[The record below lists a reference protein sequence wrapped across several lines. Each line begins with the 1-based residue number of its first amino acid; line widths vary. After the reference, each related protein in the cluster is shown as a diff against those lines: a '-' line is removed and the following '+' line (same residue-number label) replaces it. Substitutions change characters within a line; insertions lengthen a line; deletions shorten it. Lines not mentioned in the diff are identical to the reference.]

1 MNDAASSRPRLIILS
16 APSGAGKTSLARALI
31 AAEPG
36 TVLSVSHTTR
46 APRPGERDGEHYHFV
61 DHDTFRAMI
70 GRGEFLEYAEVFGN
84 FYGTARAAVEDHL
97 ARGDNVVLDIDWQGA
112 RKVRARMPGAVGIFI
127 LPPSMAVLRERL
139 ERRGQDSEA
148 VIDSRMRKA
157 LDEMAHYHEYDRVIV
172 NRDFDEAL
180 AALRT
185 IVHGGDAGQPPDDV
199 DFDDFVGG
207 VQAACPHR

>member
-1 MNDAASSRPRLIILS
+1 
-16 APSGAGKTSLARALI
+16 
-31 AAEPG
+31 
-36 TVLSVSHTTR
+36 
-46 APRPGERDGEHYHFV
+46 
-61 DHDTFRAMI
+61 MI

-157 LDEMAHYHEYDRVIV
+157 LDEMAHYDEYDRVIV

-180 AALRT
+180 AALRS
-185 IVHGGDAGQPPDDV
+185 IVHGGDGGRPPDDV

-207 VQAACPHR
+207 VRAACPHR